1 MQSSESS
8 KSASNNGIS
17 MARKVA
23 TNICRAIL
31 ALTFTFSGFSKA
43 VDPIGT
49 QYKIHDYL
57 EAWGMQTLNVDWLT
71 MIASLVVSTMEF
83 FIGIM
88 FLFAI
93 RRRLMSKITLML
105 MTLMTT
111 LTLWLFIADPIS
123 DCGCFGDALKLT
135 NGETLAKNI
144 VLLMAAA
151 ITAKWPL
158 EMMRLLS
165 RSTQWIVINYTTL
178 FILAVSG
185 YSLYYLP
192 QFDFRPYHVG
202 ADIRKGMEIPEDAEQ
217 PEFETT
223 FILEKDGK
231 QKEFTLDE
239 YPDSTWTFI
248 DSRTRKTKEGY
259 VPPIHDFSITAID
272 ERGDEVEDIT
282 HEVVGDKGYTLLLV
296 SPPLEQADDI
306 HFDEM
311 NRLYDYSTEHGY
323 RFLCLTASTEKGISR
338 WRDRTGA
345 EYQFANTDETTL
357 KTMIRSNPG
366 LMLLHDG
373 RIEGK
378 WSHNA
383 LPYVTPQTPKIDQ
396 GGLATGKTNDT
407 NTAVA
412 MILWFVVPLALLTI
426 ADRFWAWT
434 RWVRKREVGT
444 PLTPIQK
451 NIVIN
456 NK

>member
-8 KSASNNGIS
+8 KSTSSKAVSVV
-17 MARKVA
+17 RKVA
-23 TNICRAIL
+23 VNVSRAVI
-31 ALTFTFSGFSKA
+31 ALTFIFSGFTKA

-57 EAWGMQTLNVDWLT
+57 QAWGLEAWNADWLT
-71 MIASLVVSTMEF
+71 MVASLMLSTAEF
-83 FIGIM
+83 FIGMM
-88 FLFAI
+88 FFFAI
-93 RRRLMSKITLML
+93 RRRLMSKLALLLVTA
-105 MTLMTT
+105 MTL
-111 LTLWLFIADPIS
+111 LTLWIYVADPIS

-144 VLLMAAA
+144 VLLAAA
-151 ITAKWPL
+151 ATVARWPL

-165 RSTQWIVINYTTL
+165 RNTQWIVINYTML

-202 ADIRKGMEIPEDAEQ
+202 ADIRSGMEIPEGAEQ

-231 QKEFTLDE
+231 RKEFTLDE

-248 DSRTRKTKEGY
+248 DSRTIQTKKGF
-259 VPPIHDFSITAID
+259 VPEIHDFSITTTD
-272 ERGDEVEDIT
+272 ENGDGGEDLTEEI
-282 HEVVGDKGYTLLLV
+282 VGDKGYTLLLI
-296 SPPLEQADDI
+296 SPHLEQADDI
-306 HFDEM
+306 RFDEL
-311 NRLYDYSTEHGY
+311 NRLYDYATEHGY
-323 RFLCLTASTEKGISR
+323 RFICLTASSGKAISR

-357 KTMIRSNPG
+357 KTIIRSNPG
-366 LMLLHDG
+366 LVLMHDG

-383 LPYVTPQTPKIDQ
+383 LPDVTAQTPTIDR
-396 GGLATGKTNDT
+396 GGLTTGNKSNT

-412 MILWFVVPLALLTI
+412 MILWFVVPLTLLTI
-426 ADRFWAWT
+426 ADRLWTWT
-434 RWVRKREVGT
+434 RWVRKVRREE
-444 PLTPIQK
+444 
-451 NIVIN
+451 
-456 NK
+456 

>member
-8 KSASNNGIS
+8 KSTSSKAVSVV
-17 MARKVA
+17 RKVA
-23 TNICRAIL
+23 VNVSRAVI
-31 ALTFTFSGFSKA
+31 ALTFIFSGFTKA

-57 EAWGMQTLNVDWLT
+57 QAWGLEAWNADWLT
-71 MIASLVVSTMEF
+71 MVASLMLSTAEF
-83 FIGIM
+83 FIGMM
-88 FLFAI
+88 FFFAI
-93 RRRLMSKITLML
+93 RRRLMSKLALLLVTA
-105 MTLMTT
+105 MTL
-111 LTLWLFIADPIS
+111 LTLWIYVADPIS

-144 VLLMAAA
+144 VLLAAA
-151 ITAKWPL
+151 ATVARWPL

-165 RSTQWIVINYTTL
+165 RNTQWIVINYTML

-202 ADIRKGMEIPEDAEQ
+202 ADIRRGMEIPEGAEQ

-231 QKEFTLDE
+231 RKEFTLDE

-248 DSRTRKTKEGY
+248 DSRTIQTKKGF
-259 VPPIHDFSITAID
+259 VPEIHDFSITTTD
-272 ERGDEVEDIT
+272 ENGDGGEDLTEEI
-282 HEVVGDKGYTLLLV
+282 VGDKGYTLLLI
-296 SPPLEQADDI
+296 SPHLEQADDI
-306 HFDEM
+306 RFDEL
-311 NRLYDYSTEHGY
+311 NRLYDYATEHGY
-323 RFLCLTASTEKGISR
+323 SFICLTASSGKAISR

-357 KTMIRSNPG
+357 KTIIRSNPG
-366 LMLLHDG
+366 LVLMHDG

-383 LPYVTPQTPKIDQ
+383 LPDVTAQTPTIDR
-396 GGLATGKTNDT
+396 GGLTTGNKSNT

-412 MILWFVVPLALLTI
+412 MILWFVVPLTLLTI
-426 ADRFWAWT
+426 ADRLWAWT
-434 RWVRKREVGT
+434 RWVRKVRREE
-444 PLTPIQK
+444 
-451 NIVIN
+451 
-456 NK
+456 

>member
-8 KSASNNGIS
+8 KSTSSKAVSVV
-17 MARKVA
+17 RKVA
-23 TNICRAIL
+23 VNVSRAVI
-31 ALTFTFSGFSKA
+31 ALTFIFSGFTKA

-57 EAWGMQTLNVDWLT
+57 QAWGLEAWNADWLT
-71 MIASLVVSTMEF
+71 MVASLMLSTAEF
-83 FIGIM
+83 FIGMM
-88 FLFAI
+88 FFFAI
-93 RRRLMSKITLML
+93 RRRLMSKLALLLVTA
-105 MTLMTT
+105 MTL
-111 LTLWLFIADPIS
+111 LTLWIYVADPIS

-144 VLLMAAA
+144 VLLAAA
-151 ITAKWPL
+151 ATVARWPL

-165 RSTQWIVINYTTL
+165 RNTQWIVINYTML

-202 ADIRKGMEIPEDAEQ
+202 ADIRRGMEIPEGAEQ

-231 QKEFTLDE
+231 RKEFTLDE

-248 DSRTRKTKEGY
+248 DSRTIQTKKGF
-259 VPPIHDFSITAID
+259 VPEIHDFSITTTD
-272 ERGDEVEDIT
+272 ENGDGGEDLTEEI
-282 HEVVGDKGYTLLLV
+282 VGDKGYTLLLI
-296 SPPLEQADDI
+296 SPHLEQADDI
-306 HFDEM
+306 RFDEL
-311 NRLYDYSTEHGY
+311 NRLYDYATEHGY
-323 RFLCLTASTEKGISR
+323 RFICLTASSGKAISR

-357 KTMIRSNPG
+357 KTIIRSNPG
-366 LMLLHDG
+366 LVLMYDG

-383 LPYVTPQTPKIDQ
+383 LPDVTAQTPTIDR
-396 GGLATGKTNDT
+396 GGLTTGNKSNT

-412 MILWFVVPLALLTI
+412 MILWFVVPLTLLTI
-426 ADRFWAWT
+426 ADRLWTWT
-434 RWVRKREVGT
+434 RWVRKVRREE
-444 PLTPIQK
+444 
-451 NIVIN
+451 
-456 NK
+456 